1 MLLKTLF
8 DISFMKAMEIIVV
21 NVA

>member
-1 MLLKTLF
+1 
-8 DISFMKAMEIIVV
+8 MKAMEIIVV